1 LKDIIKRELFW
12 LFVGIVISFITAFLF
27 LELLKLTSAAPNPNE
42 VEKVFT
48 VQLYMIGF
56 VISLGMVYVIRAIV
70 SAIKSFL

>member
-1 LKDIIKRELFW
+1 LKKIIKRELFW
-12 LFVGIVISFITAFLF
+12 LFTGIVISFVTSFLF
-27 LELLKLTSAAPNPNE
+27 LELLELASAAPDPNE

-56 VISLGMVYVIRAIV
+56 FVSLGAVYVIRIIV